1 MTLAN
6 MRENGDSRPDH
17 MRRATSGAVALRG
30 FQDAVTANPQARP
43 RPSMALSA
51 AARLASLCRW
61 KGDRRHRLHLERGF
75 VSLPDECCLSKVAES
90 NSGDDPE
97 GFPSDVPGPS

>member
-51 AARLASLCRW
+51 ASAA
-61 KGDRRHRLHLERGF
+61 
-75 VSLPDECCLSKVAES
+75 
-90 NSGDDPE
+90 
-97 GFPSDVPGPS
+97 GFPLQMER